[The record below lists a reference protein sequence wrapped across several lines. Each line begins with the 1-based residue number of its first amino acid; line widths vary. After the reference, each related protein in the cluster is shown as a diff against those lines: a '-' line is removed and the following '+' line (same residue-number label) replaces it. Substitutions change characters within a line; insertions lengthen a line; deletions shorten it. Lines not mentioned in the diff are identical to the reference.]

1 MGLRTRI
8 KPKPYNTIMDTPVD
22 YQKATVN
29 KRMAEQETTAAIEHI
44 TLHGIRLHA
53 LTEAGCVGHLM
64 RELDAG
70 RGGWVVTPNL
80 DHLCRAETDSEFR
93 GMLAEADVVVADGMP
108 LIWASRLQGT
118 PLPQRVAGSSL
129 VWSLAE
135 AAADR
140 GRSLYLLGGD
150 PGAADNAARVLRTRY
165 PDLKIAGTDCPEV
178 GFDEN
183 PVRIGEVF
191 KKVLAAKPDIV
202 YVGLGSPKQER
213 LIRQVR
219 VGLPHVWWLGVG
231 ISLSF
236 IAGDVRRAPRW
247 VQKLGL
253 EWLHRLVQEPDRLAR
268 RYLVHGLPC
277 AARLFVGA
285 ALRRYGGKHDRTRRP
300 TML

>member
-1 MGLRTRI
+1 MT
-8 KPKPYNTIMDTPVD
+8 
-22 YQKATVN
+22 
-29 KRMAEQETTAAIEHI
+29 EQETTAAIDHI
-44 TLHGIRLHA
+44 TLRGIRLHA
-53 LTEAGCVGHLM
+53 LTEAGCVEHLM

-80 DHLCRAETDSEFR
+80 DHMRRAETDSEFR

-135 AAADR
+135 AAAGR

-150 PGAADNAARVLRTRY
+150 PGAADNAARVLKSRY
-165 PDLKIAGTDCPEV
+165 PDLRIAGTDCPEV
-178 GFDEN
+178 GFDKNARHIEK
-183 PVRIGEVF
+183 VL
-191 KKVLAAKPDIV
+191 KKMLAAKPDIV

-247 VQKLGL
+247 AQQLGL
-253 EWLHRLVQEPDRLAR
+253 EWLHRLIQEPGRLGK
-268 RYLVHGLPC
+268 RYLMHGLPF
-277 AARLFVGA
+277 AARLLVGA
-285 ALRRYGGKHDRTRRP
+285 ALWRCRGKHDSTRRQ